1 MGKINLTLE
10 EVSKAKSSK
19 KEFKIKSD
27 IYTKMVVQLYIE
39 AISPVFISK
48 NKIKWDLERDILK
61 EAIFTSIS
69 LERAKE
75 KYTQDIQELSAKL
88 QFLVDKAEE
97 DIENEEEN
105 ISIPILENL
114 FRDLIEEYTTALT
127 SSNKD
132 INKDIDFESILA
144 NIKLG
149 IKSNKIDIIDTMG
162 FVSDLNDMLTEIVAG
177 KLDE

>member
-10 EVSKAKSSK
+10 EVSKAKFLK
-19 KEFKIKSD
+19 KEFKVKSD

-39 AISPVFISK
+39 AINPVFISK
-48 NKIKWDLERDILK
+48 NNIKWDLERDIIN
-61 EAIFTSIS
+61 EATFTSIS
-69 LERAKE
+69 NERAKE
-75 KYTQDIQELSAKL
+75 KYTQDMQELSAKL
-88 QFLVDKAEE
+88 QFLVDKAEADLDE
-97 DIENEEEN
+97 DES
-105 ISIPILENL
+105 ISISILENL

-132 INKDIDFESILA
+132 VNTDIDFESILA

-149 IKSNKIDIIDTMG
+149 IKSNKINIIDTMG
-162 FVSDLNDMLTEIVAG
+162 FVSDLNDMLTEIIAG

>member
-19 KEFKIKSD
+19 KEFKVKSD

-39 AISPVFISK
+39 AINPVFISK
-48 NKIKWDLERDILK
+48 NNIKWDLEKDILH
-61 EAIFTSIS
+61 ETIFTTIS
-69 LERAKE
+69 SERAKE
-75 KYTQDIQELSAKL
+75 KYTQDMQELSAKL
-88 QFLVDKAEE
+88 QFLVDKAEA
-97 DIENEEEN
+97 DIEEDES
-105 ISIPILENL
+105 ISISILENL

-162 FVSDLNDMLTEIVAG
+162 FVSDLNDMLTEIIAG

>member
-19 KEFKIKSD
+19 KEFKVKSD

-39 AISPVFISK
+39 AINPVFISK
-48 NKIKWDLERDILK
+48 NNIKWDLEKDILH
-61 EAIFTSIS
+61 EAIFTTIS
-69 LERAKE
+69 SERAKE
-75 KYTQDIQELSAKL
+75 KYTQDMQELSAKL
-88 QFLVDKAEE
+88 QFLVDKAEADLEE
-97 DIENEEEN
+97 DES
-105 ISIPILENL
+105 ISISILENL

-132 INKDIDFESILA
+132 INKDVDFESILA

-162 FVSDLNDMLTEIVAG
+162 FVSDLNDMLTEIIAG

>member
-19 KEFKIKSD
+19 KEFKVKSD
-27 IYTKMVVQLYIE
+27 IYTKMAIQIYIE
-39 AISPVFISK
+39 TISPVFISK
-48 NKIKWDLERDILK
+48 NKIKWDLERDIIN

-69 LERAKE
+69 NERAKE
-75 KYTQDIQELSAKL
+75 KYTQDMQELSDKL

-97 DIENEEEN
+97 DIDKEEEH
-105 ISIPILENL
+105 ISILENL
-114 FRDLIEEYTTALT
+114 FRDLIEEYTTALL

-132 INKDIDFESILA
+132 VNTDIDFESILA

-149 IKSNKIDIIDTMG
+149 IKSNKINIIDTMG
-162 FVSDLNDMLTEIVAG
+162 FVSDLNDMLTEIIAG

>member
-19 KEFKIKSD
+19 KEFKVKSD
-27 IYTKMVVQLYIE
+27 SYTKMAIQIYIE
-39 AISPVFISK
+39 TISPVFISK
-48 NKIKWDLERDILK
+48 NKIKWDLERDIIN

-69 LERAKE
+69 NERAKE
-75 KYTQDIQELSAKL
+75 KYTQDMQELSDKL

-97 DIENEEEN
+97 DIDKEEEH
-105 ISIPILENL
+105 ISILENL
-114 FRDLIEEYTTALT
+114 FRDLIEEYTTALL

-132 INKDIDFESILA
+132 VNTDIDFESILS

-149 IKSNKIDIIDTMG
+149 IKSNKINIIDTMG
-162 FVSDLNDMLTEIVAG
+162 FVSDLNDMLTEIIAG

>member
-1 MGKINLTLE
+1 MGKINLILE
-10 EVSKAKSSK
+10 EVTKAKSSK
-19 KEFKIKSD
+19 KEFKVKSD
-27 IYTKMVVQLYIE
+27 IYTKMAIQIYIE
-39 AISPVFISK
+39 TISPVFISK
-48 NKIKWDLERDILK
+48 NKIKWDLERDIIN

-69 LERAKE
+69 NERAKE
-75 KYTQDIQELSAKL
+75 KYTQDMQELSAKL

-97 DIENEEEN
+97 DIDKEEEN
-105 ISIPILENL
+105 ISILENL
-114 FRDLIEEYTTALT
+114 FRDLIEEYTTALL

-132 INKDIDFESILA
+132 VNTDIDFESILA

-149 IKSNKIDIIDTMG
+149 IKSNKINIIDTMG

>member
-10 EVSKAKSSK
+10 EVSKAKSLK
-19 KEFKIKSD
+19 KEFKVKSD

-39 AISPVFISK
+39 AINPVFISK
-48 NKIKWDLERDILK
+48 NNIKWDLEKDILH
-61 EAIFTSIS
+61 EAVFTTIS
-69 LERAKE
+69 SERAKE
-75 KYTQDIQELSAKL
+75 KYTQDMQELSAKL
-88 QFLVDKAEE
+88 QFLVDKAEADLEE
-97 DIENEEEN
+97 DES
-105 ISIPILENL
+105 ISISILENL

-132 INKDIDFESILA
+132 VNTDIDFESILA

-149 IKSNKIDIIDTMG
+149 IKSNKINIIDTMG
-162 FVSDLNDMLTEIVAG
+162 FVSDLNDMLTEIIAG

>member
-19 KEFKIKSD
+19 KEFKVKSD

-39 AISPVFISK
+39 AINPVFISK
-48 NKIKWDLERDILK
+48 NNIKWDLEKDILH
-61 EAIFTSIS
+61 EAIFTTIS
-69 LERAKE
+69 SERAKE
-75 KYTQDIQELSAKL
+75 KYTQDMQELSAKL
-88 QFLVDKAEE
+88 QFLVDKAEADLEE
-97 DIENEEEN
+97 DES
-105 ISIPILENL
+105 ISISILENL

-132 INKDIDFESILA
+132 INTDIDFESILA

-149 IKSNKIDIIDTMG
+149 IKSNKINIIDTMG
-162 FVSDLNDMLTEIVAG
+162 FVSDLNDMLTEIIAG

>member
-1 MGKINLTLE
+1 MGKINLILE

-19 KEFKIKSD
+19 KEFKVKSD

-39 AISPVFISK
+39 AINPVFISK
-48 NKIKWDLERDILK
+48 NNIKWDLERDILH
-61 EAIFTSIS
+61 EAVFTTIS
-69 LERAKE
+69 SERAKE
-75 KYTQDIQELSAKL
+75 KYTQDMQELSAKL

-97 DIENEEEN
+97 DIEKEGEN
-105 ISIPILENL
+105 ISILENL
-114 FRDLIEEYTTALT
+114 FRDIIEEYTTALL

-132 INKDIDFESILA
+132 VNTDIDFESILA

-149 IKSNKIDIIDTMG
+149 IKSNKINIVDTMG
-162 FVSDLNDMLTEIVAG
+162 FVSDLNDMLTEIIAG

>member
-1 MGKINLTLE
+1 MGKIILE
-10 EVSKAKSSK
+10 VKEVSKTKSSK

-27 IYTKMVVQLYIE
+27 NYTKMAIQVYIG

-48 NKIKWDLERDILK
+48 NKIKWDLERDILN
-61 EAIFTSIS
+61 ESTFSAISS
-69 LERAKE
+69 ERAKE
-75 KYTQDIQELSAKL
+75 KYIQDMQELSAKL

-97 DIENEEEN
+97 DIEKEEEN
-105 ISIPILENL
+105 ISILENL
-114 FRDLIEEYTTALT
+114 FRDLIEEYTTALL

-132 INKDIDFESILA
+132 VNTDIDFESILA

-149 IKSNKIDIIDTMG
+149 IKSNKINIVDTMG

>member
-19 KEFKIKSD
+19 KEFKVKSD

-39 AISPVFISK
+39 AINPVFISK
-48 NKIKWDLERDILK
+48 NNIKWDLEKDILH
-61 EAIFTSIS
+61 EAVFTTIS
-69 LERAKE
+69 SERAKE
-75 KYTQDIQELSAKL
+75 KYTQDMQELSAKL
-88 QFLVDKAEE
+88 QFLVDKAEADLEE
-97 DIENEEEN
+97 DES
-105 ISIPILENL
+105 ISISILENL

-132 INKDIDFESILA
+132 VNTDIDFESILA

-149 IKSNKIDIIDTMG
+149 IKSNKINIIDTMG
-162 FVSDLNDMLTEIVAG
+162 FVSDLNDMLTEIIAG

>member
-10 EVSKAKSSK
+10 EVSKAKSLK
-19 KEFKIKSD
+19 KEFKVKSD

-39 AISPVFISK
+39 AINPVFISK
-48 NKIKWDLERDILK
+48 NNIKWDLERDIIN

-69 LERAKE
+69 NERAKE
-75 KYTQDIQELSAKL
+75 KYTQDMQELSAKL
-88 QFLVDKAEE
+88 QFLVDKAEADLDE
-97 DIENEEEN
+97 DES
-105 ISIPILENL
+105 ISISILENL

-132 INKDIDFESILA
+132 VNTDIDFESILA

-149 IKSNKIDIIDTMG
+149 IKSNKINIIDTMG
-162 FVSDLNDMLTEIVAG
+162 FVSDLNDMLTEIIAG

>member
-1 MGKINLTLE
+1 M
-10 EVSKAKSSK
+10 
-19 KEFKIKSD
+19 
-27 IYTKMVVQLYIE
+27 
-39 AISPVFISK
+39 
-48 NKIKWDLERDILK
+48 
-61 EAIFTSIS
+61 
-69 LERAKE
+69 
-75 KYTQDIQELSAKL
+75 QELSAKL
-88 QFLVDKAEE
+88 QFLVDKAEADLEE
-97 DIENEEEN
+97 DES
-105 ISIPILENL
+105 ISISILENL

-162 FVSDLNDMLTEIVAG
+162 FVSDLNDMLTEIIAG

>member
-19 KEFKIKSD
+19 KEFKVKSD

-39 AISPVFISK
+39 AINPVFISK
-48 NKIKWDLERDILK
+48 NNIKWDLEKDILH
-61 EAIFTSIS
+61 EAIFTTIS
-69 LERAKE
+69 NERAKE
-75 KYTQDIQELSAKL
+75 KYTQDMQELSAKL
-88 QFLVDKAEE
+88 QFLVDKAEADLEE
-97 DIENEEEN
+97 DES
-105 ISIPILENL
+105 ISISILENL

-132 INKDIDFESILA
+132 INTDIDFESILA

-149 IKSNKIDIIDTMG
+149 IKSNKINIIDTMG
-162 FVSDLNDMLTEIVAG
+162 FVSDLNDMLTEIIAG

>member
-10 EVSKAKSSK
+10 EVSKAKSLK
-19 KEFKIKSD
+19 KEFKVKSD

-39 AISPVFISK
+39 AINPVFISK
-48 NKIKWDLERDILK
+48 NNIKWDLERDIIN
-61 EAIFTSIS
+61 EATFTSIS
-69 LERAKE
+69 NERAKE
-75 KYTQDIQELSAKL
+75 KYTQDMQELSAKL
-88 QFLVDKAEE
+88 QFLVDKAEADLDE
-97 DIENEEEN
+97 DES
-105 ISIPILENL
+105 ISISILENL

-132 INKDIDFESILA
+132 VNTDIDFESILA

-149 IKSNKIDIIDTMG
+149 IKSNKINIIDTMG
-162 FVSDLNDMLTEIVAG
+162 FVSDLNDMLTEIIAG

>member
-19 KEFKIKSD
+19 KEFKVKSD

-39 AISPVFISK
+39 AINPVFISK
-48 NKIKWDLERDILK
+48 NNIKWDLEKDILH
-61 EAIFTSIS
+61 EAIFTTIS
-69 LERAKE
+69 SERAKE
-75 KYTQDIQELSAKL
+75 KYTQDMQELSAKL
-88 QFLVDKAEE
+88 QFIVDKAEADLEE
-97 DIENEEEN
+97 DES
-105 ISIPILENL
+105 ISISILENL

-132 INKDIDFESILA
+132 INTDIDFESILA

-149 IKSNKIDIIDTMG
+149 IKSNKINIIDTMG
-162 FVSDLNDMLTEIVAG
+162 FVSDLNDMLTEIIAG

>member
-1 MGKINLTLE
+1 MGKINLILE
-10 EVSKAKSSK
+10 EVTKAKSSK
-19 KEFKIKSD
+19 KEFKVKSD

-48 NKIKWDLERDILK
+48 NKIKWDLEKDILK

-69 LERAKE
+69 PERAKE
-75 KYTQDIQELSAKL
+75 KYTQDMQELSDKL

-97 DIENEEEN
+97 DIDKEEEH
-105 ISIPILENL
+105 ISILENL

-127 SSNKD
+127 SSSKD
-132 INKDIDFESILA
+132 VNTDIDFESILA

-149 IKSNKIDIIDTMG
+149 IKSNKINIIDTMG
-162 FVSDLNDMLTEIVAG
+162 FVSDLNDMLTEIIAG

>member
-19 KEFKIKSD
+19 KEFKVKSD

-39 AISPVFISK
+39 AINPVFISK
-48 NKIKWDLERDILK
+48 NNIKWDLERDIIN

-69 LERAKE
+69 NERAKE
-75 KYTQDIQELSAKL
+75 KYTQDMQELSAKL
-88 QFLVDKAEE
+88 QFLVDKAEADLDE
-97 DIENEEEN
+97 DES
-105 ISIPILENL
+105 ISISILENL

-132 INKDIDFESILA
+132 VNTDIDFESILA

-149 IKSNKIDIIDTMG
+149 IKSNKINIIDTMG
-162 FVSDLNDMLTEIVAG
+162 FVSDLNDMLTEIIAG

>member
-19 KEFKIKSD
+19 KEFKVKSD

-39 AISPVFISK
+39 AINPVFISK
-48 NKIKWDLERDILK
+48 NNIKWDLEKDILH
-61 EAIFTSIS
+61 EAIFTTIS
-69 LERAKE
+69 SERAKE
-75 KYTQDIQELSAKL
+75 KYTQDMQELSAKL
-88 QFLVDKAEE
+88 QFLVDKAEADLEE
-97 DIENEEEN
+97 DES
-105 ISIPILENL
+105 ISISILENL

-132 INKDIDFESILA
+132 VNTDIDFESILA

-149 IKSNKIDIIDTMG
+149 IKSNKINIIDTMG
-162 FVSDLNDMLTEIVAG
+162 FVSDLNDMLTEIIAG

>member
-10 EVSKAKSSK
+10 EVSKAKSLK
-19 KEFKIKSD
+19 KEFKVKSD

-39 AISPVFISK
+39 AINPVFISK
-48 NKIKWDLERDILK
+48 NNIKWDLERDIIN
-61 EAIFTSIS
+61 EATFTSIS
-69 LERAKE
+69 NERAKE
-75 KYTQDIQELSAKL
+75 KYTQDMQELSAKL
-88 QFLVDKAEE
+88 QFLVDKAEADLDE
-97 DIENEEEN
+97 DES
-105 ISIPILENL
+105 ISISILENL

-132 INKDIDFESILA
+132 VNTDIDFESILV

-149 IKSNKIDIIDTMG
+149 IKSNKINIIDTMG
-162 FVSDLNDMLTEIVAG
+162 FVSDLNDMLTEIIAG